1 MNLKGDAMEEKSI
14 IKWTTADE
22 IKFLVGLG
30 GWKDAC
36 WSSGKIFPSENL
48 DMKRRLS
55 LLFKYKASMP
65 FRKKWGLVEPQKLLP
80 FLP

>member
-1 MNLKGDAMEEKSI
+1 MNLKGDAMEEKSR

-30 GWKDAC
+30 GWKDAR
-36 WSSGKIFPSENL
+36 WSAGKMFRSENF
-48 DMKRRLS
+48 DMKRHLS
-55 LLFKYKASMP
+55 LLFKYKASMSL
-65 FRKKWGLVEPQKLLP
+65 RKKWGLIEPQKLLP